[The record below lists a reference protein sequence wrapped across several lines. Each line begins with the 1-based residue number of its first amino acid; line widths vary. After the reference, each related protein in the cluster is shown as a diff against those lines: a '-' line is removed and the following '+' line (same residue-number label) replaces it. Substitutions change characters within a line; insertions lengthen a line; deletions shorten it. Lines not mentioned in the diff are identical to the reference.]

1 MILKILG
8 LNIHVVHVG
17 NFVTAV
23 SDFQVTEQNDTHITF
38 SWSLPNILISGISYY
53 QIHYLES
60 LSTSNSSGSYRT
72 FYTFDQNLFSSV
84 GLNTTTYEYTLTT
97 SLFPN
102 YAYGEYLVWLYTS
115 NALYSKQIE
124 VQTGEFIRVYFQA

>member
-1 MILKILG
+1 M
-8 LNIHVVHVG
+8 HVG

-23 SDFQVTEQNDTHITF
+23 SDFQVMEQSDTHITF
-38 SWSLPNILISGISYY
+38 SWSLPNILIRRISYY
-53 QIHYLES
+53 RIYYLES
-60 LSTSNSSGSYRT
+60 LSTSNSYNSYIR
-72 FYTFDQNLFSSV
+72 FYKFDQNLFSSV

-97 SLFPN
+97 SSFPN

-124 VQTGEFIRVYFQA
+124 VQTGEFIRVYLQA